1 MESPLPILT
10 ARRLALTLAAWAI
23 GCGLVILACTLLGQ
37 TKLPSSLQEI
47 VHSPI
52 WNLRL
57 LRILTAAII
66 GGCLATGGL
75 ALQTMLRNPLAEP
88 YLLGISSGAGIGVLL
103 AISFPATLLATT
115 LGQGVC
121 AVVFASA
128 TAAVVYALA
137 CNKGRVDDYSLIL
150 SGVIVNAINGALLMF
165 LLLYIPPQRIA
176 EFMRWM
182 MGEIPEINTAETLS
196 IAAGGL
202 LLPAGILLF
211 SAKHYNA
218 LGLGSSVAQS
228 LGVRIGRLR
237 KLTFLMVAV
246 MAAVSI
252 SLAGP
257 IAFVGLIVPHI
268 ARRLVRNDFRI
279 LLPVC
284 LFGGA
289 AFLAVADALC
299 YVAGPMLGELFGSRA
314 SVASIPVGIATALI
328 GGPFFLLLLRRSRRE
343 AGE

>member
-1 MESPLPILT
+1 MANSPPILT
-10 ARRLALTLAAWAI
+10 RRR
-23 GCGLVILACTLLGQ
+23 LACTLVAWAVGCALLVLACTLIGQ
-37 TKLPSSLQEI
+37 AKLTPA
-47 VHSPI
+47 I

-103 AISFPATLLATT
+103 AISFPATLLATA
-115 LGQGVC
+115 LGQSVC
-121 AVVFASA
+121 AVLFASA
-128 TAAVVYALA
+128 TAAIVYALA
-137 CNKGRVDDYSLIL
+137 SNKGRVNDYSLIL
-150 SGVIVNAINGALLMF
+150 SGVIINAINGAVLMF

-176 EFMRWM
+176 EYMRWM
-182 MGEIPEINTAETLS
+182 MGEIPETNTATSLA

-202 LLPAGILLF
+202 LLPAGVLLL

-218 LGLGSSVAQS
+218 LGLGGSVAQS
-228 LGVRIGRLR
+228 LGVRIHRLR
-237 KLTFLMVAV
+237 KLTFLMVAI

-289 AFLAVADALC
+289 AFLAVADTAC
-299 YVAGPMLGELFGSRA
+299 YAIGPLLGKLLGSRA

-328 GGPFFLLLLRRSRRE
+328 GGPFFLLLLRKSRRE
-343 AGE
+343 VDA